1 MIRKICFA
9 TANAH
14 KLEEVRQL
22 LPEIEIVGLND
33 IGCTEAIPEDFETL
47 QENSLQKARFIYDRY
62 HIDCFADDS
71 GLEVVN
77 LNGAPGVHSAYF
89 GGPERDAGKNIQR
102 LLTELGSAENRKARF
117 VTVITLISSGQI
129 YVFEGELRGSI
140 TMKPVGLGGFG
151 YDPIFIPENDTRTL
165 GQYSLE
171 EKNKISH
178 RAEAIKKLADFLK
191 KNS

>member
-33 IGCTEAIPEDFETL
+33 IGCTEVIPEDFETL
-47 QENSLQKARFIYDRY
+47 RENSLQKARFVCQHY

-71 GLEVVN
+71 GLEVN
-77 LNGAPGVHSAYF
+77 HLNGAPGVHSAYY

-102 LLTELGSAENRKARF
+102 LLSELGSSENRSARF
-117 VTVITLISSGQI
+117 VTVITLISSDQV

-140 TMKPVGLGGFG
+140 TMKPVGSGGFG
-151 YDPIFIPENDTRTL
+151 YDPVFIPENDTRTL

-178 RAEAIKKLADFLK
+178 RAAAIQKLADHLK
-191 KNS
+191 LNS